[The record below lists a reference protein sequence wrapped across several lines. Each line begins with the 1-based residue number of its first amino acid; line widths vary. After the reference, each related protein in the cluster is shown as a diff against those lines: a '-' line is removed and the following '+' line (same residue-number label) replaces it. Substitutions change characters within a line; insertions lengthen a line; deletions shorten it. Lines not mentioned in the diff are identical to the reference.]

1 MILGN
6 FEQGIELLKDI
17 NTRNELRIKYLE
29 EENKKLKEEH
39 FKDGELAKMKSELET
54 ARKNLYRGFPISED
68 EDKKIEDWCNKHDV
82 EKHGLNTLSKKLASG
97 GCIGGRYS
105 YHFVPT
111 SIGTVGKVVCEKCG
125 ESFTFQDLV

>member
-1 MILGN
+1 M
-6 FEQGIELLKDI
+6 LKDI
-17 NTRNELRIKYLE
+17 NTRNELGIKYLE

-39 FKDGELAKMKSELET
+39 FKDDELAKMKSKLET

-111 SIGTVGKVVCEKCG
+111 SIGTVGKVICGKCG
-125 ESFTFQDLV
+125 ESFTFQDLA